1 MKLTEK
7 VAGKLTERKKL
18 IVINVI
24 CVLALIVIMCPL
36 LIIAKYD
43 YPSADDWSFG
53 KYMYRAMQAG
63 EGLRGVFHAIY
74 QTLSQNAWEARFSI
88 LILSALQPAAFGEH
102 FYRITPYLMI
112 GSVVFSQLLLLGECI
127 KDPKKEN
134 RWLILPIGIPVAMLQ
149 VLYCPYPEESFYW
162 YNGSVNYTF
171 VYSLSLILLTLY
183 LEIGIREI
191 GRAKRIL
198 FTVLAC
204 LLAVLIG
211 GNNFATSVSTMC
223 LLLCLQIVFLIC
235 RKDAFRRTWLITL
248 LETLSVIKCVTSPLT
263 ATRLNGNF
271 GGSVANTPIMAILL
285 SFERTFLN
293 IISWTNLKTL
303 LVLLLILPFL
313 WKAVRKM
320 QYTFRLPG
328 LFTALSFGVYA
339 SQATATIYV
348 DGTMGG
354 GRQGAILWYFYVLWM
369 AANVMYW
376 CGWIAKRDTIKAQP
390 DQTDKRGKIDRL
402 AQKYLLRY
410 CTVAGILLAAAV
422 LFGNVQSTTSYRA
435 YRMWRNG
442 WAQAYGAGW
451 EERLK
456 VLKDDSVKNPVFTPL
471 NYVELLMYTD
481 LQPEGGY
488 TWVNGACAEYY
499 GKESVTVVAPGQS
512 Q

>member
-1 MKLTEK
+1 M
-7 VAGKLTERKKL
+7 KLTERKKMIL
-18 IVINVI
+18 IHIAWI
-24 CVLALIVIMCPL
+24 LALAVILWPL
-36 LIIAKYD
+36 FTIAKYD

-63 EGLRGVFHAIY
+63 EGIAGVFHAIY
-74 QTLSQNAWEARFSI
+74 QTLEQNVWEARFSI

-102 FYRITPYLMI
+102 FYQITPYLMI
-112 GSVVFSQLLLLGECI
+112 GSVILSQFLLLRECI
-127 KDPKKEN
+127 AGQAKEN
-134 RWLILPIGIPVAMLQ
+134 RWLILPIGIPMAILQ

-171 VYSLSLILLTLY
+171 VYSLSLVLLTLY
-183 LEIGIREI
+183 LEIALRET
-191 GRAKRIL
+191 GKAKRVVL
-198 FTVLAC
+198 TVLAC
-204 LLAVLIG
+204 LLAILVG
-211 GNNFATSVSTMC
+211 GNNFSTSVSTMC
-223 LLLCLQIVFLIC
+223 LLLCLQILFLIY
-235 RKDAFRRTWLITL
+235 RKDAFRRTWVITL
-248 LETLSVIKCVTSPLT
+248 LETLSVLKCATSPLT
-263 ATRLNGNF
+263 TARINGNF

-348 DGTMGG
+348 DNTMGG

-376 CGWIAKRDTIKAQP
+376 CGWIAKCDAIKTQPADKP

>member
-1 MKLTEK
+1 M
-7 VAGKLTERKKL
+7 KLTERKKMIL
-18 IVINVI
+18 IHIAWI
-24 CVLALIVIMCPL
+24 LALAVILWPL
-36 LIIAKYD
+36 FTIAKYD

-63 EGLRGVFHAIY
+63 EGITGVFHAIY
-74 QTLSQNAWEARFSI
+74 QTLAQNVWEARFSI

-112 GSVVFSQLLLLGECI
+112 GSVILSQFLLLRECI
-127 KDPKKEN
+127 AGQAKEN
-134 RWLILPIGIPVAMLQ
+134 RWLILPIGIPMAILQ

-171 VYSLSLILLTLY
+171 VYSLSLVLLTLY
-183 LEIGIREI
+183 LEIALRET
-191 GRAKRIL
+191 GKAKRVVL
-198 FTVLAC
+198 TVLAC
-204 LLAVLIG
+204 LLAILVG
-211 GNNFATSVSTMC
+211 GNNFSTSVSTMC
-223 LLLCLQIVFLIC
+223 LLICLQILFLIC
-235 RKDAFRRTWLITL
+235 RKDAFRRTWIVTL
-248 LETLSVIKCVTSPLT
+248 LETLSVLMCVTSPLT

-271 GGSVANTPIMAILL
+271 GGSTANSPLMAIWL
-285 SFERTFLN
+285 SLERTFLN
-293 IISWTNLKTL
+293 IISWTNLKVLLL
-303 LVLLLILPFL
+303 LVLLIPFF

-320 QYTFRLPG
+320 NYEFRFPG
-328 LFTALSFGVYA
+328 LFTALTFGVYA

-369 AANVMYW
+369 VANVLYW
-376 CGWIAKRDTIKAQP
+376 CGWIAKRVLKAEKSEKA
-390 DQTDKRGKIDRL
+390 DLL

-410 CTVAGILLAAAV
+410 FAVTGALLAAVV

-451 EERLK
+451 EERIT
-456 VLKDDSVKNPVFTPL
+456 VLKDDSVKNPVFQPL

-481 LQPEGGY
+481 LQPENGY
-488 TWVNGACAEYY
+488 VWVNWACAEYY
-499 GKESVTVVAPGQS
+499 GKESVTVVAGTTGE
-512 Q
+512 

>member
-1 MKLTEK
+1 M
-7 VAGKLTERKKL
+7 KLTERKKMIL
-18 IVINVI
+18 INIA
-24 CVLALIVIMCPL
+24 CVLALIVILWPL
-36 LIIAKYD
+36 LVIAKYD

-53 KYMYRAMQAG
+53 VNMYRAMQAG

-112 GSVVFSQLLLLGECI
+112 GSVVFSQLLFLGECI

-134 RWLILPIGIPVAMLQ
+134 RWLLLPIGIPVAMLQ
-149 VLYCPYPEESFYW
+149 VLYCPCPEESFYW

-183 LEIGIREI
+183 FEIGIREI
-191 GRAKRIL
+191 GKAKRIL

-204 LLAVLIG
+204 LLAILIG

-369 AANVMYW
+369 VANVMYW
-376 CGWIAKRDTIKAQP
+376 CGWIAKCDTIVKKAEK
-390 DQTDKRGKIDRL
+390 TE
-402 AQKYLLRY
+402 KYLLRY
-410 CTVAGILLAAAV
+410 CTVTGILLAAAV

>member
-1 MKLTEK
+1 MKLSEK
-7 VAGKLTERKKL
+7 WNAKLTERNKL
-18 IVINVI
+18 ILINIVCI
-24 CVLALIVIMCPL
+24 LALAVILWPL
-36 LIIAKYD
+36 LVIAKYD

-53 KYMYRAMQAG
+53 VNMYRAMQAG

-112 GSVVFSQLLLLGECI
+112 GSVVFSQLLFLGECI

-134 RWLILPIGIPVAMLQ
+134 RWLLLPIGIPVAMLQ
-149 VLYCPYPEESFYW
+149 VLYCPCPEESFYW

-183 LEIGIREI
+183 FEIGIREI
-191 GRAKRIL
+191 GKAKRIL

-204 LLAVLIG
+204 LLAILIG

-369 AANVMYW
+369 VANVMYW
-376 CGWIAKRDTIKAQP
+376 CGWIAKCDTIVKKAEK
-390 DQTDKRGKIDRL
+390 TE
-402 AQKYLLRY
+402 KYLLRY
-410 CTVAGILLAAAV
+410 CTVTGILLAAAV

>member
-1 MKLTEK
+1 M
-7 VAGKLTERKKL
+7 KLTERKKMIL
-18 IVINVI
+18 INIV
-24 CVLALIVIMCPL
+24 CVLALIVILLPL
-36 LIIAKYD
+36 FMIAKYD

-53 KYMYRAMQAG
+53 KNMYRAMQAG

-88 LILSALQPAAFGEH
+88 LILSALQPAAFGEY

-112 GSVVFSQLLLLGECI
+112 GSVVFSQLLFLGECI

-134 RWLILPIGIPVAMLQ
+134 RWLLLPIGIPVAMLQ
-149 VLYCPYPEESFYW
+149 VLYCPCPEESFYW

-191 GRAKRIL
+191 GRVKRIL

-204 LLAVLIG
+204 LLAILIG

-223 LLLCLQIVFLIC
+223 LLLCLQIVFLFC

-248 LETLSVIKCVTSPLT
+248 LEALSVLKCVTSPLT

-348 DGTMGG
+348 DNTMGG

-376 CGWIAKRDTIKAQP
+376 CGWIAKCDAIKTQPADKP

-499 GKESVTVVAPGQS
+499 GKESVTVVAPEQS

>member
-1 MKLTEK
+1 M
-7 VAGKLTERKKL
+7 KLTERKKMILINIVCVLTL
-18 IVINVI
+18 IVIQ
-24 CVLALIVIMCPL
+24 LPL
-36 LIIAKYD
+36 FMIAKYD

-53 KYMYRAMQAG
+53 KYMYQAMQAG
-63 EGLRGVFHAIY
+63 EGLPGVFHAIY
-74 QTLSQNAWEARFSI
+74 QTLSHNAWEARFSI

-112 GSVVFSQLLLLGECI
+112 GSVVFSQLLFLGECI
-127 KDPKKEN
+127 KDSKKEN
-134 RWLILPIGIPVAMLQ
+134 RWLVLPIGIPIAILQ
-149 VLYCPYPEESFYW
+149 ILYCPYPEESFYW

-191 GRAKRIL
+191 GRTKRIL

-235 RKDAFRRTWLITL
+235 RKDAFRRTWIITL
-248 LETLSVIKCVTSPLT
+248 LETLSVLKCVTSPLT

-293 IISWTNLKTL
+293 IISWTDLKML
-303 LVLLLILPFL
+303 LLLLLLIPFL

-320 QYTFRLPG
+320 EYSFRLPG
-328 LFTALSFGVYA
+328 LFTALSFGVYS

-354 GRQGAILWYFYVLWM
+354 GRQGAILWYFYVVWM
-369 AANVMYW
+369 VANVLYW
-376 CGWIAKRDTIKAQP
+376 CGWIAKRALKSEKSEKA
-390 DQTDKRGKIDRL
+390 DRL
-402 AQKYLLRY
+402 SQKYLLRY
-410 CTVAGILLAAAV
+410 CAVAGALLAAVV
-422 LFGNVQSTTSYRA
+422 LFGNVESTTSYRA

-442 WAQAYGAGW
+442 WAQAYGKGW
-451 EERLK
+451 EERIA
-456 VLKDDSVKNPVFTPL
+456 VLKDESVKNPVFPPL
-471 NYVELLMYTD
+471 NYVELLMYAD
-481 LQPEGGY
+481 LQPENGY
-488 TWVNGACAEYY
+488 VWVNSACAEYY
-499 GKESVTVVAPGQS
+499 GKESVTVVSPLAGQ
-512 Q
+512 